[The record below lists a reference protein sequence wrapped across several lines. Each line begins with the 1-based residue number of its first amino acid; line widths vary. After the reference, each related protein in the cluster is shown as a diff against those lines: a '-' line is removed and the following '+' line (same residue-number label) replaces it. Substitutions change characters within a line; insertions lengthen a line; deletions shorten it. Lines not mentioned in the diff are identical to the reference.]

1 MVNSVTLRRVLMC
14 NLHVVRK
21 ATIHGLR
28 WILAS
33 LVAVGFC
40 LECAALTIVR
50 DFVPVG
56 QAVPGANTVSLE
68 QPASAVGDGNLTD
81 IFNAACDIWERAIL
95 DDYTVTL
102 HVAWAATQS
111 SRAEHLGLAY
121 SQNPIRETEGYV
133 IFEARPG
140 FGLRFFLD
148 PTPRDN
154 KEYRLYHESRRD
166 YGGGALITERRFVAP
181 TGDAANQEHVDLL
194 TIAVHEIGHA
204 LGISHGNQ
212 AYHPHRARLAVEITA
227 PRPYAG
233 SRLPIETSLTGQ
245 PDSHLYYDE
254 GELWVM
260 GGSSTQNLRLL
271 PTEGD
276 ILCLAEI
283 SQFSTVDLEPHAV
296 AWTYVPG
303 LITDHFVTET
313 PFSRPPYL
321 NTSAPVLSG
330 HAETVDFPEGHGLWP
345 ASDARFLGP
354 WGARMRGW
362 LKVDT
367 AGPYTCYVTAVGGAQ
382 VYFGDAALVNE
393 DGSPGY
399 HIRTISPWPS
409 EWSDGASKESSFEV
423 WLSEGYHEFMVDYGV
438 NGGPG
443 GLVLEWSAP
452 GIARQVIPA
461 SALVHT
467 IWIEDGDLPV
477 LVAQPEG
484 GTVPEGGAFRL
495 EAQALSPGGV
505 RLQWRRNGVP
515 LPGANETTLSLPSVQ
530 AFHAGRYDLVV
541 AGSAGSVSSREAVLD
556 VRPAAT
562 SDARVLNLST
572 RALDLQGDNVLI
584 PGFVISGNGTK
595 RMLVR
600 AVGPGMWDAFKL
612 EGFLPDPKLW
622 LVNQKT
628 GAEVA
633 SNDDWGSSPNRAD
646 IVAVSKTVGAF
657 PLLADSRDAVVLVD
671 LPPGHYTVPTV
682 GNNDGTGIAMVE
694 LYDADDD
701 DTTTRLVNISNR
713 GFVDVG
719 HRIMI
724 PGFVVSREG
733 SRTFLIRAVG
743 PGLRATFNLPGVLE
757 DPVLNVFKDQE
768 AILANDDWDSV
779 PGASTTEAVAR
790 QVGAFGLETGSRD
803 AAFVVTLPP
812 GHYTIQATGKDATTG
827 VALVEVYL
835 VP

>member
-1 MVNSVTLRRVLMC
+1 MC

-68 QPASAVGDGNLTD
+68 QPASAIGGGNLPD
-81 IFNAACDIWERAIL
+81 IFNAACEIWERAIL
-95 DDYTVTL
+95 EDYTLTL

-111 SRAEHLGLAY
+111 SRAEHLALAF
-121 SQNPIRETEGYV
+121 SQDPIRETEGYV
-133 IFEARPG
+133 MFEARPG
-140 FGLRFFLD
+140 FGQRLFLD
-148 PTPRDN
+148 PTPDDN
-154 KEYRLYHESRRD
+154 KEYRLYHEAVRD
-166 YGGGALITERRFVAP
+166 FGGGAMVCERRFVAA
-181 TGDAANQEHVDLL
+181 TGHAASPEYTDLL
-194 TIAVHEIGHA
+194 TIAVHEVGHA
-204 LGISHGNQ
+204 LGISLGNR
-212 AYHPHRARLAVEITA
+212 AFDRHRARVAVELTA
-227 PRPYAG
+227 PRPHAG
-233 SRLPIETSLTGQ
+233 SRLSLETTMTGQ
-245 PDSHLYYDE
+245 ANSHLDSDD
-254 GELWVM
+254 GEFWVM
-260 GGSSTQNLRLL
+260 SGAATQWNIRCL
-271 PTEGD
+271 PTAGD
-276 ILCLAEI
+276 ILSLAEI
-283 SQFSTVDLEPHAV
+283 SQLAAVEIEPHAV

-303 LITDHFVTET
+303 LVVDHFVSET
-313 PFSRPPYL
+313 PFASPPFA
-321 NTSAPVLSG
+321 NSFVPVTFG
-330 HAETVDFPEGHGLWP
+330 HVDRVDFPSGRGLWP
-345 ASDARFLGP
+345 EADARFLRP

-362 LKVDT
+362 LKIDIPG
-367 AGPYTCYVTAVGGAQ
+367 AYSFYVTAVGGARIGL
-382 VYFGDAALVNE
+382 GDFAVVNQ

-399 HIRTISPWPS
+399 HTGLFAKWPS
-409 EWSDGASKESSFEV
+409 AWSEGTAAETSFEV
-423 WLSEGYHEFMVDYGV
+423 WLGEGYHEFSVDYGV

-443 GLVLEWSAP
+443 GLVLEWSGP

-461 SALVHT
+461 SALVRT
-467 IWIEDGDLPV
+467 VWAEEGDLPSV
-477 LVAQPEG
+477 LSQPSAA
-484 GTVPEGGAFRL
+484 TVVEGGAVRL
-495 EAQALSPGGV
+495 EVQALSAGGA
-505 RLQWRRNGVP
+505 RFQWRRDGVP
-515 LPGANETTLSLPSVQ
+515 VAGANEASLTLPCVQ
-530 AFHAGRYDLVV
+530 AFHAGSYDVV
-541 AGSAGSVSSREAVLD
+541 ITGDAGSVASTGADVD
-556 VRPAAT
+556 VRPAAA
-562 SDARVLNLST
+562 SSARVLNLST

-584 PGFVISGNGTK
+584 PGFVISGTGTK

-612 EGFLPDPKLW
+612 EGYLPDPKLW

-628 GAEVA
+628 GTEVA
-633 SNDDWGSSPNRAD
+633 SNDDWGSSANRAD
-646 IVAVSKTVGAF
+646 IIAVSRTVGAF

-682 GNNDGTGIAMVE
+682 GNNSGTGIAMVE

-701 DTTTRLVNISNR
+701 ATTARLVNISNR

-790 QVGAFGLETGSRD
+790 QVGAFGLEPGSRD